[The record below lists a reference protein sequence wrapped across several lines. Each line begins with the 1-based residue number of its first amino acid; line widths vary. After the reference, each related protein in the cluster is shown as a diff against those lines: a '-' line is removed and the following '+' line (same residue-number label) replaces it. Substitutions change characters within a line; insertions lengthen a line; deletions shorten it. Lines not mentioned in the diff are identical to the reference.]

1 MYGRCTIVDSIDIQL
16 CNDRCSV
23 DVQLYSYRITIVF
36 LLYFYR
42 IPIVFLL
49 YSEFLISNFIYRKP
63 LRIAFAQA
71 YPQYLTGLLSLILNL
86 PTIHHFIMFNPSFH
100 KHISFNN
107 KIILQIKIHSFFL
120 SMKINSAFQ
129 RFYIF

>member
-23 DVQLYSYRITIVF
+23 DVQLYSYRIT
-36 LLYFYR
+36 
-42 IPIVFLL
+42 IVFLL